1 MPKIALL
8 LTLLLTLSA
17 HALNVSV
24 DDDFQ
29 QQQLAAGL
37 KYWLTDDHEAKP
49 PSNEASEWQTSP
61 DTLTFGF
68 DKRVLWTHFTLS
80 NSSSKDQALLLEI
93 EYPLL
98 DVIDI
103 TITNEMS
110 TPILYELGDTRPLTQ
125 SSIQHPHILAPLT
138 VPKASS
144 VNVMMRI
151 HTAASLNV
159 PMTIWN
165 SHEFLEQSQLS
176 IAYYVFVYGILIGIA
191 LYHFVLFIQMRELG
205 FLWFSLFIVGL
216 VAIFAYFQGFL
227 TSYVWP
233 QFRDYSNQ
241 ILVWLYA
248 FTAITCNAYILRI
261 LNVKRYRPSYARSQ
275 YALMAVAFILI
286 ALSFLLPYDTM
297 IRLLTLYAAI
307 SVVVVISVQ
316 IRRGLDRY
324 TPAYYAIGAGIFC
337 AAGMIIT
344 ILEKTGA
351 VTSTV
356 FTRSAGD
363 VGFTIMA
370 ILYAL
375 SLSYRMKW
383 EQAQRKIAQ
392 QETVDVQADL
402 LKAQT
407 QLNIELE
414 SLVKDRTLDLEKA
427 NNKLKIMSVT
437 DALTGLFNRR
447 YFDQYF
453 NDQYKIS
460 IESKNPIGLLLID
473 IDHFK
478 NINDTY
484 GHTFGD
490 HCLASAAK
498 RMQTAINTELNILAR
513 YGGEEFIIVLPNSN
527 LDATL
532 DTANKILS
540 ELKSEPITQGST
552 TVTMTASIGAVSETP
567 GPHSDPEHIIKKA
580 DDYLYEAKRAGR
592 DQTISERSASH
603 T

>member
-24 DDDFQ
+24 DDGFQ

-49 PSNEASEWQTSP
+49 PSIEASEWQTSP

-93 EYPLL
+93 KYPLL

-103 TITNEMS
+103 TITSEMS
-110 TPILYELGDTRPLTQ
+110 PPILYELGDTRPLTQ

-191 LYHFVLFIQMRELG
+191 LYHFVLFIQMREFG

-248 FTAITCNAYILRI
+248 FTAITCNAYILRT
-261 LNVKRYRPSYARSQ
+261 LNVKRYRPSYAMSQ

-307 SVVVVISVQ
+307 SVVVV
-316 IRRGLDRY
+316 
-324 TPAYYAIGAGIFC
+324 
-337 AAGMIIT
+337 
-344 ILEKTGA
+344 
-351 VTSTV
+351 
-356 FTRSAGD
+356 
-363 VGFTIMA
+363 
-370 ILYAL
+370 
-375 SLSYRMKW
+375 
-383 EQAQRKIAQ
+383 
-392 QETVDVQADL
+392 
-402 LKAQT
+402 
-407 QLNIELE
+407 
-414 SLVKDRTLDLEKA
+414 
-427 NNKLKIMSVT
+427 
-437 DALTGLFNRR
+437 
-447 YFDQYF
+447 
-453 NDQYKIS
+453 
-460 IESKNPIGLLLID
+460 
-473 IDHFK
+473 
-478 NINDTY
+478 
-484 GHTFGD
+484 
-490 HCLASAAK
+490 
-498 RMQTAINTELNILAR
+498 
-513 YGGEEFIIVLPNSN
+513 
-527 LDATL
+527 
-532 DTANKILS
+532 
-540 ELKSEPITQGST
+540 
-552 TVTMTASIGAVSETP
+552 
-567 GPHSDPEHIIKKA
+567 
-580 DDYLYEAKRAGR
+580 
-592 DQTISERSASH
+592 
-603 T
+603 